1 MVTLAK
7 IGLAIMRKIRGI
19 WKELFAGV
27 KVTLLLIVKYNY
39 HKKIPNNS
47 TQEKKSITNL
57 LTGVIA
63 AL

>member
-1 MVTLAK
+1 
-7 IGLAIMRKIRGI
+7 MRKIRGI